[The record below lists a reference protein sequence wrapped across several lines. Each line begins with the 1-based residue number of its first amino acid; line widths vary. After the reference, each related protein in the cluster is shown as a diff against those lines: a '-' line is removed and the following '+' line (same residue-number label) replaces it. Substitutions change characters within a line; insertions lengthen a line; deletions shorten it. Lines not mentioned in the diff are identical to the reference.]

1 MPNLT
6 ENEIK
11 ALKMCLNYNN
21 RASQL
26 SDNYSN
32 AGAEDFALMLFKG
45 NMQAAGGL
53 ITSLTAKG
61 MGDMDDDGADS
72 VDIFWL
78 SEYGV
83 NTIFDILEAEAELEN
98 F

>member
-1 MPNLT
+1 MPTLT
-6 ENEIK
+6 ENETK
-11 ALKMCLNYNN
+11 ALKMCLNYNS
-21 RASQL
+21 RSGQL
-26 SDNYSN
+26 SDNFSN
-32 AGAEDFALMLFKG
+32 AGAEDFALMLFNG

-61 MGDMDDDGADS
+61 MGDIDDSEADD
-72 VDIFWL
+72 VNIFWL

>member
-1 MPNLT
+1 MVNLT

-11 ALKMCLNYNN
+11 ALKMCLNYND

-32 AGAEDFALMLFKG
+32 AGAEDFALMLFNG

-53 ITSLTAKG
+53 ITSLTSKG
-61 MGDMDDDGADS
+61 MGDVDNDDA
-72 VDIFWL
+72 DIFWL
-78 SEYGV
+78 SEKGV
-83 NTIFDILEAEAELEN
+83 NTIFDILEAELKNA
-98 F
+98 